1 MRLPPP
7 SSSVP
12 ISQQNIQAVE
22 FCVIKPTAIGLYSL
36 KERLVL
42 QRVRVYII
50 FITMARLLMNLKELP
65 NAQGLRYARRSGRL
79 LCAADSEYYCMVDL
93 AAAASFQLL
102 PIEQVP
108 NEDPNAP
115 RVRPR
120 IAVVGEDEFLVISS
134 MGQTTMGVFINENGD
149 PVRGTLEWPSYPE
162 SICKWKTF
170 P

>member
-1 MRLPPP
+1 
-7 SSSVP
+7 
-12 ISQQNIQAVE
+12 
-22 FCVIKPTAIGLYSL
+22 
-36 KERLVL
+36 
-42 QRVRVYII
+42 
-50 FITMARLLMNLKELP
+50 
-65 NAQGLRYARRSGRL
+65 
-79 LCAADSEYYCMVDL
+79 MVDL
-93 AAAASFQLL
+93 AAAASFPLL
-102 PIEQVP
+102 PIEQFR
-108 NEDPNAP
+108 NEDPNTP